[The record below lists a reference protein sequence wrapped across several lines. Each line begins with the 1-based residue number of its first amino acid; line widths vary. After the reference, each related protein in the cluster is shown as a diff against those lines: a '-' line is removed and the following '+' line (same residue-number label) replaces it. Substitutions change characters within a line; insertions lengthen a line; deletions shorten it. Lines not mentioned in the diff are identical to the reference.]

1 MSTVTVFGAGA
12 WGSTMAQVLNDAGND
27 VLLWGRSEDVIAE
40 INSAHTNKKYLGS
53 HELPLSLKATTDLA
67 QAFAH
72 SHIYVLAIPAQQ
84 LRVTLQ
90 EWKPFF
96 SSDSIIVSTLKG
108 IEISTQMRMTEVIED
123 VLGPHAIAL
132 ITGPNLA
139 DELVLRQPAGAVAAA
154 PTQELAD
161 QMRDLFRTP
170 YYRVYTDE
178 LVLRQPAGAVA
189 AAPTQELADQMRDLF
204 RTPYYRVYTSVDVMG
219 CELAGAIKSVIA
231 LAVGISIGM
240 GFGENTQA
248 MLITRGLNEVAR
260 LCAAHGSDPLS
271 AAGLAGMGDLVASCG
286 SPLSRNRTF
295 GEVLGRTGSMAQ
307 ASEQVAKT
315 VEGVA
320 SAGAVAEIAHRV
332 GIEVPVIEAVGE
344 IVSEQLTPAAALQ
357 KLMEITTKAEN
368 FIR

>member
-1 MSTVTVFGAGA
+1 MSKVTVFGAGA
-12 WGSTMAQVLNDAGND
+12 WGSTMAQVLSDAGNE
-27 VLLWGRSEDVIAE
+27 VLLWGRSAEVIAE
-40 INSAHTNKKYLGS
+40 INGSHTNTKYLAS
-53 HELPLSLKATTDLA
+53 HTLPENIKATTDLKA
-67 QAFAH
+67 AFDF
-72 SHIYVLAIPAQQ
+72 SGIYVLAIPAQQ

-90 EWKPFF
+90 EWKSYFAA
-96 SSDSIIVSTLKG
+96 DSVIVSTLKG
-108 IEISTQMRMTEVIED
+108 IEISTQLRMTEVIED
-123 VLGPHAIAL
+123 VLGPHKIAI

-154 PTQELAD
+154 PTLELA
-161 QMRDLFRTP
+161 
-170 YYRVYTDE
+170 E
-178 LVLRQPAGAVA
+178 SI
-189 AAPTQELADQMRDLF
+189 RDLF
-204 RTPYYRVYTSVDVMG
+204 RTPYYRVYTSIDVMG
-219 CELAGAIKSVIA
+219 CELSGAIKSVIA

-295 GEVLGRTGSMAQ
+295 GEVVGRTGSMEQ
-307 ASEQVAKT
+307 ARKEVAKT

-320 SAGAVAEIAHRV
+320 SAGAVVEIAHRV
-332 GIEVPVIEAVGE
+332 GVEVPVIEAVGE
-344 IVSEQLTPAAALQ
+344 IVSEQLSPAAALQ

>member
-1 MSTVTVFGAGA
+1 MSKVTVFGAGA
-12 WGSTMAQVLNDAGND
+12 WGSTMAQVLSDAGNE
-27 VLLWGRSEDVIAE
+27 VLLWGRSAEVIAE
-40 INSAHTNKKYLGS
+40 INSSHTNKKYLQS
-53 HELPLSLKATTDLA
+53 HQLPDAIIATTNLDE
-67 QAFAH
+67 AFNF
-72 SHIYVLAIPAQQ
+72 SQIYILAIPAQQ
-84 LRVTLQ
+84 LRTTLQ
-90 EWKPFF
+90 QWKSYFGAECV
-96 SSDSIIVSTLKG
+96 IVSTLKG
-108 IEISTQMRMTEVIED
+108 IEISTQFRMTEVIAD
-123 VLGPHAIAL
+123 VLGPHKVAI

-139 DELVLRQPAGAVAAA
+139 DELVLRQPAGAVVAA
-154 PTQELAD
+154 PTIELAEEI
-161 QMRDLFRTP
+161 
-170 YYRVYTDE
+170 RV
-178 LVLRQPAGAVA
+178 
-189 AAPTQELADQMRDLF
+189 LF
-204 RTPYYRVYTSVDVMG
+204 RTPYYRVYTSIDVMG

-295 GEVLGRTGSMAQ
+295 GEALGRTGSMAQ
-307 ASEQVAKT
+307 ARDNVAKT

-332 GIEVPVIEAVGE
+332 GIEVPVIEAVGD
-344 IVSEQLTPAAALQ
+344 IVSEQLTPEAAFQ

>member
-1 MSTVTVFGAGA
+1 MSKVSVFGAGA
-12 WGSTMAQVLNDAGND
+12 WGSTMAQVLSDAGND
-27 VLLWGRSEDVIAE
+27 VLLWGRNEEVISE
-40 INSAHTNKKYLGS
+40 INSSHTNAQYLES
-53 HELPLSLKATTDLA
+53 HILPENLVATSDLA
-67 QAFAH
+67 AAFNY
-72 SHIYVLAIPAQQ
+72 SDIYILAIPAQQ
-84 LRVTLQ
+84 LRATL
-90 EWKPFF
+90 EDWKAHVKPE
-96 SSDSIIVSTLKG
+96 SIIVSTLKG
-108 IEISTQMRMTEVIED
+108 IEISTQMRMTEVIQD
-123 VLGPHAIAL
+123 VLGARDVAI

-154 PTQELAD
+154 PTLELAE
-161 QMRDLFRTP
+161 QVR
-170 YYRVYTDE
+170 E
-178 LVLRQPAGAVA
+178 
-189 AAPTQELADQMRDLF
+189 LF

-240 GFGENTQA
+240 GYGENTQA

-295 GEVLGRTGSMAQ
+295 GEVVGRTGSMVIARQ
-307 ASEQVAKT
+307 QVAKT

-320 SAGAVAEIAHRV
+320 SSSAVVEIAHRV
-332 GIEVPVIEAVGE
+332 GVEVPVIEAVAE
-344 IVSEQLTPAAALQ
+344 IVSEQLTPVAALQ

>member
-1 MSTVTVFGAGA
+1 
-12 WGSTMAQVLNDAGND
+12 MAQVLSDAGND
-27 VLLWGRSEDVIAE
+27 VLLWGRSKDVIAE
-40 INSAHTNKKYLGS
+40 INSAHTNKKYLGK
-53 HELPLSLKATTDLA
+53 HELPLSLQATTDLA

-84 LRVTLQ
+84 LRLTLE

-96 SSDSIIVSTLKG
+96 STDSIIVSTLKG
-108 IEISTQMRMTEVIED
+108 IEISTQMRMTEVIQD
-123 VLGPHAIAL
+123 VLGPRPIAI

-154 PTQELAD
+154 ATQELAD
-161 QMRDLFRTP
+161 R
-170 YYRVYTDE
+170 
-178 LVLRQPAGAVA
+178 
-189 AAPTQELADQMRDLF
+189 MRDLF
-204 RTPYYRVYTSVDVMG
+204 RTPYYRVYTSADVMG

-307 ASEQVAKT
+307 AREQVAKT

>member
-1 MSTVTVFGAGA
+1 MSKVTVFGAGA
-12 WGSTMAQVLNDAGND
+12 WGSTMAQVLSDAGNE
-27 VLLWGRSEDVIAE
+27 VLLWGRSTDVISE
-40 INSAHTNKKYLGS
+40 INGAHTNTKYLAS
-53 HELPLSLKATTDLA
+53 HTLPENIKATTELKE
-67 QAFAH
+67 AFDF
-72 SHIYVLAIPAQQ
+72 SSIYILAIPAQQ
-84 LRVTLQ
+84 LRTTLQ

-96 SSDSIIVSTLKG
+96 KSDSIIVSTLKG

-123 VLGPHAIAL
+123 VLGAYKVAI

-154 PTQELAD
+154 PTIELA
-161 QMRDLFRTP
+161 
-170 YYRVYTDE
+170 E
-178 LVLRQPAGAVA
+178 LI
-189 AAPTQELADQMRDLF
+189 RDLF

-240 GFGENTQA
+240 GYGENTQA

-295 GEVLGRTGSMAQ
+295 GEVVGRTGSMAK
-307 ASEQVAKT
+307 AREDVAKT

-320 SAGAVAEIAHRV
+320 SAGAVLEIAHRV
-332 GIEVPVIEAVGE
+332 GIEVPVIEAVAE
-344 IVSEQLTPAAALQ
+344 IVSEQLSPEAALQ

>member
-1 MSTVTVFGAGA
+1 MSKVTVFGAGA
-12 WGSTMAQVLNDAGND
+12 WGSTMAQVLSDAGNE
-27 VLLWGRSEDVIAE
+27 VLLWGRSAEVISE
-40 INSAHTNKKYLGS
+40 INSSHTNRKYLQG
-53 HELPLSLKATTDLA
+53 HVLPDAIVATTELTE
-67 QAFAH
+67 AFNF
-72 SHIYVLAIPAQQ
+72 SDIYILAIPAQQ
-84 LRVTLQ
+84 LRSTLQ
-90 EWKPFF
+90 DWKGHFGK
-96 SSDSIIVSTLKG
+96 DCTIVSTLKG
-108 IEISTQMRMTEVIED
+108 IEISTQMRMTEVIAD
-123 VLGPHAIAL
+123 VLGSHRVAI

-139 DELVLRQPAGAVAAA
+139 DELVLRQPAGAVVAA
-154 PTQELAD
+154 PTIELAE
-161 QMRDLFRTP
+161 QI
-170 YYRVYTDE
+170 
-178 LVLRQPAGAVA
+178 
-189 AAPTQELADQMRDLF
+189 RDLF
-204 RTPYYRVYTSVDVMG
+204 RTPYYRVYTSIDVMG

-295 GEVLGRTGSMAQ
+295 GEVLGRTGSMAK
-307 ASEQVAKT
+307 ARAEVAKT

-320 SAGAVAEIAHRV
+320 SAGAVGEIAHRV
-332 GIEVPVIEAVGE
+332 GIEVPVIEAVGD
-344 IVSEQLTPAAALQ
+344 IVSEQLTPEAAFQ

>member
-1 MSTVTVFGAGA
+1 MSKVTVFGAGA
-12 WGSTMAQVLNDAGND
+12 WGSTMAQVLCDAGNE
-27 VLLWGRSEDVIAE
+27 VLLWGRSEDVIGE
-40 INSAHTNKKYLGS
+40 INATHTNAKYLGA
-53 HELPLSLKATTDLA
+53 HILPQTLAATTNLQ
-67 QAFAH
+67 QAFDF
-72 SHIYVLAIPAQQ
+72 SDICVLAIPAQQ
-84 LRVTLQ
+84 LRTTLQ
-90 EWKPFF
+90 EWKTFF
-96 SSDSIIVSTLKG
+96 KPSSTIVSTLKG

-123 VLGPHAIAL
+123 VLGDHKVAI

-154 PTQELAD
+154 PTIELAE
-161 QMRDLFRTP
+161 MI
-170 YYRVYTDE
+170 
-178 LVLRQPAGAVA
+178 
-189 AAPTQELADQMRDLF
+189 RDLF

-219 CELAGAIKSVIA
+219 CELSGAIKSVIA

-240 GFGENTQA
+240 GYGENTQA

-295 GEVLGRTGSMAQ
+295 GEVVGRTGSMAK
-307 ASEQVAKT
+307 AREEVAKT

-320 SAGAVAEIAHRV
+320 SAGAVVEIAHRV
-332 GIEVPVIEAVGE
+332 GVEVPVIEAVGE
-344 IVSEQLTPAAALQ
+344 IVSEQLTPEAALQ

>member
-53 HELPLSLKATTDLA
+53 HELPLSLQATTDLA

-72 SHIYVLAIPAQQ
+72 SRIYVLAIPAQQ
-84 LRVTLQ
+84 LRATLQ

-96 SSDSIIVSTLKG
+96 STDSIIVSTLKG

-123 VLGPHAIAL
+123 VLGPHAIAI

-154 PTQELAD
+154 A
-161 QMRDLFRTP
+161 
-170 YYRVYTDE
+170 
-178 LVLRQPAGAVA
+178 
-189 AAPTQELADQMRDLF
+189 TQELADQMRDLF

-332 GIEVPVIEAVGE
+332 GVEVPVIEAVGE